1 MRISS
6 IVVVAA
12 FLAAAPAAAQSPA
25 PAPEVYTLDPYDPSD
40 AELLRKYGSVLVAQT
55 PLLEL
60 RKLDPHTPSHAALLR
75 DLGGAI
81 PLWGL
86 WYPPTP
92 LAAPLTPFPGSGH
105 VGPAPGTN
113 IFFVFPGQPGQAD
126 GESST
131 SEPAAAAAPPGPEPA
146 PGAVT
151 LLQPETNDG
160 VWISYAG
167 QKWISAGPALPLD
180 QSAFSRVGEHGGFPV
195 FKRQGGQDDV
205 IYLLTGD
212 DAESVA
218 PYRVKR

>member
-1 MRISS
+1 MRIPSM
-6 IVVVAA
+6 VVVAA
-12 FLAAAPAAAQSPA
+12 LLAVAPAAAQTPA
-25 PAPEVYTLDPYDPSD
+25 PAAEVYTLDPYDPSD

-55 PLLEL
+55 PILEL

-92 LAAPLTPFPGSGH
+92 LAAPLTPFPESAR
-105 VGPAPGTN
+105 VGPAPATN
-113 IFFVFPGQPGQAD
+113 IFFVFTGQPAQAD
-126 GESST
+126 AASST
-131 SEPAAAAAPPGPEPA
+131 PGPAAAAAPPGPESA
-146 PGAVT
+146 SGAVT

-180 QSAFSRVGEHGGFPV
+180 ESAYSRVGEHGGFPV

-218 PYRVKR
+218 PYRIKP